1 MLNEIRDSLSHLRK
15 NDLEGYNDLSNLQ
28 HKPELSQ
35 STPNLLEKSAGS
47 KMTRR
52 DNQHHKALAE
62 IRDSLRPYQNA
73 SNGPNSGAS
82 GAGSA
87 GGSDNSSTNSSTSSH
102 AASDADATSSKV
114 QQLVQFG
121 FDEDIAER
129 ALKLCNNKSVEA
141 ALHLLLQI
149 MEDRLNG
156 GRKIS
161 GLQRSTFG
169 ASSPAA
175 SETNSVRSDSPG
187 LSSSTQQQRPMI
199 VNGFQTPP
207 PLPPR
212 VPMTTNHAPRGQTP
226 PPATDGV
233 DSAMKSGNS
242 LQQQSSGLLQM
253 NHGQALNQA
262 ALLAQNQL
270 MGQSNVVPQGH
281 VQQMVKQIKQ
291 CYYIQQ
297 QQVGLVGQRGVSPNP
312 VLGNQ
317 QQIMMGSNTNGS
329 TPSPS
334 PIPTQQLQGMY
345 IGTPGSS
352 NSNSSSSASSNNG
365 APTMPRGYTQVPPP
379 PPYSEA
385 QAQIQAARLGV
396 ATITGINGGTMGH
409 VESLQQQDLH
419 RLDNTIMSVSSET
432 QQLIQKK
439 LVASAAVT
447 ATRTPMGSSHLPV
460 IMPSV
465 RSKEVHK
472 PVPQT
477 ATAPVVPASQNIN
490 MNGGGVPQSYISQ
503 VQTHG
508 ITGIPTQHLK
518 QSQHTTTA
526 VPQSATAV
534 STPMRDVKFQIT
546 HSHPKHQL
554 PQVLRNGGNT
564 NYTADQL
571 INVTGQPTIQ
581 TRHQSSPFSPNHLQ
595 GMRLPTNNMYQQ
607 FTNDAIMSTPRSD
620 SPVSRATNQ
629 SPMSVLSTA
638 SSPST
643 NSDIPDKPPPPYPGR
658 GIVGLVIGQVPQMN
672 PPPLL
677 PPRIPLKEKPP
688 PPPPPPIL
696 PEQDSLSQQTLS
708 SQLPK
713 YPPSQLSANF
723 PLTPSS
729 ASSSPSPSSPGT
741 PLPGNNLPLAIIP
754 IHSNININI
763 QSPPE
768 INCTSAQNGNSLNLP
783 GPQVVSSAPL
793 SETDETD
800 TDTSQG
806 NISSSNN
813 KCSSKSAQNEK
824 HRCMSPL
831 PERKFEARERDRLR
845 SDTKVKMYSPQA
857 FKFYMEQHVENVLKS
872 HTQRIN
878 RRLQLEKEMAKV
890 NLSEEAAKQMRKML
904 HQKESNYIRLKRA
917 KMDSSMFEKIQPLGV
932 GAFGEV
938 ALVRKKDVG
947 SLYAMKT
954 LKKSNVIKRNQVA
967 HVKAERDILAE
978 ADNEWVVKLYY
989 SFQDRDNLYFVMD
1002 YVPGGDLMGL
1012 LIRKEILDE
1021 HLAQFYIAELVLA
1034 IESVHR
1040 MGFIHRD
1047 IKPDNILIDRDGHI
1061 KLTDFGLCTG
1071 FRWTHNSKYY
1081 QKDGTHARQ
1090 DSMEVNC
1097 QLDDQCRC
1105 DVIKPLERRRQREQ
1119 KRCLAHSLVGT
1130 PNYIA
1135 PEVLLRLGYTKA
1147 CDWWSVG
1154 VILYEMVIGQP
1165 PFYANTPAETQYKV
1179 INWKETLSFR
1189 HCTNLSS
1196 ATRDLIVQLLQGPE
1210 TRLGRNGATE
1220 VKDHPFFGGINFE
1233 GLRRQPA
1240 PFKPTIRFLTDTSNF
1255 DPVDPDKLRTN
1266 DSEGCKKVDSKLENG
1281 KHPEHAFFEFTFR
1294 RFFDDGGHP
1303 CSLPSQQDQET
1314 NSPVSSYICTCPS
1327 SPDSLST
1334 SYHNEKCSSSCQ
1346 KNFTDCCCFFIMIPY
1361 EVILDEHLL

>member
-1 MLNEIRDSLSHLRK
+1 MIRKEPDRPSQGGRRPLLVTFVGNNRQMLNEIRDSLSHLRK

-28 HKPELSQ
+28 LKPELSQ

-73 SNGPNSGAS
+73 SNGPSNGAS
-82 GAGSA
+82 GGS
-87 GGSDNSSTNSSTSSH
+87 GGSDNSSTTSSTSSH
-102 AASDADATSSKV
+102 TASDAEVSSSKV
-114 QQLVQFG
+114 QQIMQYG
-121 FDEDIAER
+121 FDEDIAVR
-129 ALKLCNNKSVEA
+129 ALKCSGNKSVEA
-141 ALHLLLQI
+141 ALRLLIQI
-149 MEDRLNG
+149 MEDKING
-156 GRKIS
+156 GKKIS
-161 GLQRSTFG
+161 GLPNYQRPNFG
-169 ASSPAA
+169 PSSPAA
-175 SETNSVRSDSPG
+175 SETNSVRSDSPS
-187 LSSSTQQQRPMI
+187 LNSTPQRQLM

-212 VPMTTNHAPRGQTP
+212 APITGLANHTPRGQTP
-226 PPATDGV
+226 PPTDGV
-233 DSAMKSGNS
+233 DSAMKASNNLAQQAISG
-242 LQQQSSGLLQM
+242 QSSGLLQM

-262 ALLAQNQL
+262 ALMAQGQMINQ
-270 MGQSNVVPQGH
+270 NTVVPQGH
-281 VQQMVKQIKQ
+281 VQQIVKRISNGQG
-291 CYYIQQ
+291 YYLQQ
-297 QQVGLVGQRGVSPNP
+297 QQVGGLVNQRGVSPNP
-312 VLGNQ
+312 SLAPQ
-317 QQIMMGSNTNGS
+317 QQMMMGAGSNGS
-329 TPSPS
+329 TPAPS
-334 PIPTQQLQGMY
+334 PLLPQQIQSM
-345 IGTPGSS
+345 IMGTPGSS
-352 NSNSSSSASSNNG
+352 SSSSSPASSSNG
-365 APTMPRGYTQVPPP
+365 APTMPRGYTQAPP

-385 QAQIQAARLGV
+385 QAQILTARLGV
-396 ATITGINGGTMGH
+396 ATATVVNGGVVGH
-409 VESLQQQDLH
+409 MDHLQQQELH
-419 RLDNTIMSVSSET
+419 RLDNSMMAVIPET
-432 QQLIQKK
+432 QQMLQKK
-439 LVASAAVT
+439 IVASPAVS
-447 ATRTPMGSSHLPV
+447 ATRMPMGSNHLPV
-460 IMPSV
+460 IMSSV
-465 RSKEVHK
+465 RSKEVTK
-472 PVPQT
+472 PMPQT
-477 ATAPVVPASQNIN
+477 ATAPVVPAGQNVSI
-490 MNGGGVPQSYISQ
+490 NGGIPQNYISQ
-503 VQTHG
+503 VQAH
-508 ITGIPTQHLK
+508 INMSALPNQQHLMHN
-518 QSQHTTTA
+518 QHTAGVVQPNRA
-526 VPQSATAV
+526 VPASRQ
-534 STPMRDVKFQIT
+534 DGQIQIT

-554 PQVLRNGGNT
+554 PQGIRNGGNP
-564 NYTADQL
+564 NYTPERLLPSGNSAA
-571 INVTGQPTIQ
+571 QPTIQ
-581 TRHQSSPFSPNHLQ
+581 TPRHPHSPFPPNHIQ
-595 GMRLPTNNMYQQ
+595 GMRINTSTMYQQ
-607 FTNDAIMSTPRSD
+607 FAPDTALSTPRSE

-658 GIVGLVIGQVPQMN
+658 GMVAFGTGQTPQIN
-672 PPPLL
+672 PPLL
-677 PPRIPLKEKPP
+677 PPRIPLKDKPP
-688 PPPPPPIL
+688 PPPPHSDQ
-696 PEQDSLSQQTLS
+696 EHLSQQALS
-708 SQLPK
+708 TQLSK
-713 YPPSQLSANF
+713 FPPSQLSANF
-723 PLTPSS
+723 SQAPSS
-729 ASSSPSPSSPGT
+729 TSSSPSPSSPGM
-741 PLPGNNLPLAIIP
+741 PLICNGVPLSAMP
-754 IHSNININI
+754 HSNMQHSENNKTTA
-763 QSPPE
+763 QS
-768 INCTSAQNGNSLNLP
+768 GNPLNQP
-783 GPQVVSSAPL
+783 GPQVASSTPVS
-793 SETDETD
+793 EIDETD
-800 TDTSQG
+800 TDISQG
-806 NISSSNN
+806 NISSTN
-813 KCSSKSAQNEK
+813 KCSSNSAHEK

-831 PERKFEARERDRLR
+831 PERKSEARERDRLR
-845 SDTKVKMYSPQA
+845 CDTKVRMYSPQA

-872 HTQRIN
+872 HSQRIN

-890 NLSEEAAKQMRKML
+890 KLSEEAAKQMRKML

-917 KMDSSMFEKIQPLGV
+917 KMDSSMFEKIQTLGV

-989 SFQDRDNLYFVMD
+989 SFQDKDNLYFVMD

-1012 LIRKEILDE
+1012 LIRKEILEE

-1047 IKPDNILIDRDGHI
+1047 IKPDNILIDKDGHI

-1081 QKDGTHARQ
+1081 QRDGTHARQ

-1179 INWKETLSFR
+1179 INWKETLSVR
-1189 HCTNLSS
+1189 HCTNIS
-1196 ATRDLIVQLLQGPE
+1196 AAATDLIVQLLQGPE
-1210 TRLGRNGATE
+1210 TRLGRNGASE
-1220 VKDHPFFGGINFE
+1220 VKDHQFFAGINYE

-1240 PFKPTIRFLTDTSNF
+1240 PFKPTIRYLTDTSNF

-1266 DSEGCKKVDSKLENG
+1266 DSEGSKKVDSKLENG

-1303 CSLPSQQDQET
+1303 CSMPLQQEQET
-1314 NSPVSSYICTCPS
+1314 NSPV
-1327 SPDSLST
+1327 
-1334 SYHNEKCSSSCQ
+1334 
-1346 KNFTDCCCFFIMIPY
+1346 F
-1361 EVILDEHLL
+1361 V